1 MGKKKVTKKTQVKK
15 QAPETTPESD
25 GWEIVGNVWDDI
37 YLFENPGDTFEGI
50 YLSSAA
56 DVGPNASHVHIFLVD
71 KVRTGV
77 WGSAALD
84 QRMKSCK
91 VGYQTRIRF
100 DSLALAQK
108 SGRSYRDFQVWQQD
122 KPAPGYSEVSGD
134 DIPF

>member
-1 MGKKKVTKKTQVKK
+1 MAKQKVTKKTQAKK
-15 QAPETTPESD
+15 APPETTPESE
-25 GWEIVGNVWDDI
+25 GWEVVGNTWDDV
-37 YLFENPGDTFEGI
+37 YLFSNPGDVFEGI
-50 YLSSAA
+50 YVASAA
-56 DVGPNASHVHIFLVD
+56 DIGPNSSYVHIFLVD
-71 KVRTGV
+71 GVRIGV

-91 VGYQTRIRF
+91 VGYMTRIRF

-122 KPAPGYSEVSGD
+122 RPAPGYSEAPED